1 MNDLR
6 RQTPPSPW
14 VVRFAP
20 LIADTGP
27 VLDLACGSGRHARY
41 LAERGHK
48 VAALDRNAEALAPL
62 EDLTGVEI
70 VAADLENGN
79 PWPLAGRRFAGIIVT
94 NYLHRP
100 LFPAIIESLADKGI
114 LIYETFSLGNEA
126 FGKPSNPDFLLRPG
140 ELLEIVHGSLRI
152 VAFEEGIID
161 TPRPAVV
168 QRICA
173 VKSSTASALP
183 LPLP

>member
-1 MNDLR
+1 MNDPR
-6 RQTPPSPW
+6 RQIPPSPW

-20 LIADTGP
+20 LIADKGP

-41 LAERGHK
+41 LAERGHR
-48 VAALDRNAEALAPL
+48 VVALDRNTEALAPL
-62 EDLTGVEI
+62 EYLTGIETI
-70 VAADLENGN
+70 AADLENGN
-79 PWPLAGRRFAGIIVT
+79 PWKLAGRRFAGIIVT

-100 LFPAIIESLADKGI
+100 LFPAIIEALADKGI
-114 LIYETFSLGNEA
+114 LIYETFALGNEV

-140 ELLEIVHGSLRI
+140 ELLEIVRGSLQV

-173 VKSSTASALP
+173 VKSGTASASP
-183 LPLP
+183 LP

>member
-1 MNDLR
+1 
-6 RQTPPSPW
+6 
-14 VVRFAP
+14 
-20 LIADTGP
+20 
-27 VLDLACGSGRHARY
+27 
-41 LAERGHK
+41 
-48 VAALDRNAEALAPL
+48 
-62 EDLTGVEI
+62 
-70 VAADLENGN
+70 
-79 PWPLAGRRFAGIIVT
+79 VT

-100 LFPAIIESLADKGI
+100 LFPAIIEALAEKGI
-114 LIYETFSLGNEA
+114 LIYETFALGNEA

-168 QRICA
+168 QRTCA
-173 VKSSTASALP
+173 VRSGTASALP